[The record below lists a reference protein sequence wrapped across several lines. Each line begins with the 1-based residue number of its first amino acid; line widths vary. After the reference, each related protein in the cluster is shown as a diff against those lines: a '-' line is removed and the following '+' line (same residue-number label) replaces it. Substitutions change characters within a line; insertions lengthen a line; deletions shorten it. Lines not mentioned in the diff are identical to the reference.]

1 MNVQQKIFAGVYNEY
16 ERGQSSPGLL
26 DPFDHRHEWDDDIDV
41 PPCSEPAP
49 LSVPLG
55 VVMKQQ
61 GLLLD

>member
-1 MNVQQKIFAGVYNEY
+1 MNVQQKIFANVDNEY
-16 ERGQSSPGLL
+16 GRASSPGVL
-26 DPFDHRHEWDDDIDV
+26 DPFDHKHEWNDDDDV

-61 GLLLD
+61 GLLD